1 MVPAKNLGSARL
13 SLERA
18 SLNPLLI
25 LTRPKTLHSTARTH
39 NMGSKRKRVAK
50 EANNE
55 PQPSQK
61 RSKKDAP
68 ATNGSAKSKP
78 SKALDKSPFT
88 EQPTVE
94 QRKRELVLYDKLGS
108 DEVTERIEAADAII
122 SGLIGGEGVPEPVL
136 LRHLDKRLFRGL
148 ASGRNAS
155 RLGFSLVLTEI
166 LGQLFGDKDLAGSQ
180 YPGLPFDKVLGLLL
194 EKTQAGGSGSGQEE
208 RDHYFGQLFG
218 IECFVRAG
226 ILFTDKARWLS
237 VLDLLLKL
245 SAKKSWLKPQC
256 GYVVVQA
263 VSQMKKKLAE
273 ATLEKLAEEGFVK
286 SPEGVGIWIAALDR
300 FPDMKVPAQPW
311 RHPLAVTSLAALPAA
326 LKDSGRETSN
336 DDSGNKK
343 SKQGNWTAQLH
354 FVWDLILAHFVKS
367 GAQSKSDT
375 NDDFK
380 QFWNRVVD
388 GQSAMFQLER
398 GFTDSFCRGLLRQE
412 CFGQPEVLGLHD
424 LPEDT
429 GGRYR
434 FAFYRVNP
442 VQQEPNGLSHEPSRQ
457 GRPIPSS
464 GRRQGT

>member
-1 MVPAKNLGSARL
+1 
-13 SLERA
+13 
-18 SLNPLLI
+18 
-25 LTRPKTLHSTARTH
+25 
-39 NMGSKRKRVAK
+39 MGSKRKRVAK
-50 EANNE
+50 EANTE

-61 RSKKDAP
+61 RPKKDAP
-68 ATNGSAKSKP
+68 ATNGSAKSKAA
-78 SKALDKSPFT
+78 KALDKSPFA

-94 QRKRELVLYDKLGS
+94 QRKRELVLYNKLGS
-108 DEVTERIEAADAII
+108 EDVGERIEAADAII
-122 SGLIGGEGVPEPVL
+122 SGLLGGDGGVPEPVL

-166 LGQLFGDKDLAGSQ
+166 LGQLFGEKDLAGSQ
-180 YPGLPFDKVLGLLL
+180 YSGLTFEKVLGLLL
-194 EKTQAGGSGSGQEE
+194 ENTQAGGSGSGQEE

-245 SAKKSWLKPQC
+245 STKKSWLKPQC

-286 SPEGVGIWIAALDR
+286 TPEGVGIWIAALDR

-326 LKDSGRETSN
+326 LKDSGREASN
-336 DDSGNKK
+336 EDSGNKK

-354 FVWDLILAHFVKS
+354 FVWDLILAHFVKLC
-367 GAQSKSDT
+367 AQST
-375 NDDFK
+375 NESIEEFK

-388 GQSAMFQLER
+388 G
-398 GFTDSFCRGLLRQE
+398 
-412 CFGQPEVLGLHD
+412 
-424 LPEDT
+424 
-429 GGRYR
+429 
-434 FAFYRVNP
+434 
-442 VQQEPNGLSHEPSRQ
+442 
-457 GRPIPSS
+457 
-464 GRRQGT
+464 